1 VRFHIQQDSDIPAS
15 TQLNNQICFAIAAR
29 HYPPGHRLPSTRQLA
44 MQTGLHRNT
53 ISKVYRQL
61 EVDGVVE
68 AIAGSGIYVRDN
80 LIKREFTKSLYSKDK
95 ISKAPD
101 QEAKK
106 VVDNLISL
114 GFTLQETREILNNEI
129 DWRIKCGSRI
139 IVSTPREDIGA
150 SMLIAEVLSTTV
162 NVPVEVVP
170 MEEIEKV
177 LSNSYNG
184 TIVTSRYFLQPL
196 EKVAKQHGVRAIAVD
211 LSDFQK
217 ELKILKELN
226 TGSCV
231 GIVSISP
238 GLLRAAEVII
248 HSMRGSELMLMT
260 AISDNNSRL
269 LSLLKASNH
278 IVCDG
283 PSLSVVE
290 NTLLKN
296 RSQLMRLP
304 QIICAKNYLS
314 IETINHLKKE
324 INLKVKLG
332 IAYNPYLKKYY
343 NISSERERF
352 ERKISTGL
360 INSIWFQYGT
370 DIKVL
375 QNELTYL
382 KKIVKDEKLNLF
394 GSLFIP
400 SKQFIA
406 RFKFRPW
413 KEVYISE
420 KCLFALDNFFKFTS
434 DLVSFYKN
442 NNVTPVIESDFL
454 SSEKLDSVYSFLENE
469 R

>member
-1 VRFHIQQDSDIPAS
+1 VRFNIQQESDIPAS
-15 TQLNNQICFAIAAR
+15 TQLYNQICFAIASR
-29 HYPPGHRLPSTRQLA
+29 HYSPGHRLPSTRQLA

-61 EVDGVVE
+61 EIDGVVE

-80 LIKREFTKSLYSKDK
+80 LNKEEFKRSAYLRGNKSKP
-95 ISKAPD
+95 PD

-106 VVDNLISL
+106 AIDKFINL
-114 GFTLQETREILNNEI
+114 GCTLQETREILTNEI
-129 DWRIKCGSRI
+129 DWRIRCGAKI

-150 SMLIAEVLSTTV
+150 SMLIAEDLSPKI

-170 MEEIEKV
+170 MEELEKV
-177 LSNSYNG
+177 LINSNNG

-196 EKVAKQHGVRAIAVD
+196 EKVAKHHRVRAIAVD

-226 TGSCV
+226 TGNCV

-248 HSMRGSELMLMT
+248 HSMRGNELMLMT
-260 AISDNNSRL
+260 AITDNNSRL

-314 IETINHLKKE
+314 IETINQLKKE
-324 INLKVKLG
+324 IGV
-332 IAYNPYLKKYY
+332 
-343 NISSERERF
+343 
-352 ERKISTGL
+352 
-360 INSIWFQYGT
+360 IN
-370 DIKVL
+370 
-375 QNELTYL
+375 
-382 KKIVKDEKLNLF
+382 
-394 GSLFIP
+394 
-400 SKQFIA
+400 
-406 RFKFRPW
+406 
-413 KEVYISE
+413 
-420 KCLFALDNFFKFTS
+420 
-434 DLVSFYKN
+434 
-442 NNVTPVIESDFL
+442 
-454 SSEKLDSVYSFLENE
+454 
-469 R
+469 

>member
-1 VRFHIQQDSDIPAS
+1 MRFHIQQESDIAAS
-15 TQLNNQICFAIAAR
+15 TQLYNQICFAIAAR

-61 EVDGVVE
+61 EIDGVVE

-80 LIKREFTKSLYSKDK
+80 LTKKDFKKTIYPKDK
-95 ISKAPD
+95 TNKLPD

-106 VVDNLISL
+106 AIDNFINL
-114 GFTLQETREILNNEI
+114 GCTLQETREILTNEI
-129 DWRIKCGSRI
+129 DWRIKCGAKI

-150 SMLIAEVLSTTV
+150 SMLIAEDLSPKI

-170 MEEIEKV
+170 MEELEKV
-177 LSNSYNG
+177 LSSANDG

-196 EKVAKQHGVRAIAVD
+196 EKVAQQFGVRAIAVD

-226 TGSCV
+226 PGSCV

-248 HSMRGSELMLMT
+248 HSMRGNELMLLT
-260 AISDNNSRL
+260 TISDNSSRL
-269 LSLLKASNH
+269 LSLLKAANH

-283 PSLSVVE
+283 PSLTVVE

-314 IETINHLKKE
+314 LETINQLKKE
-324 INLKVKLG
+324 IGV
-332 IAYNPYLKKYY
+332 
-343 NISSERERF
+343 
-352 ERKISTGL
+352 
-360 INSIWFQYGT
+360 IN
-370 DIKVL
+370 
-375 QNELTYL
+375 
-382 KKIVKDEKLNLF
+382 
-394 GSLFIP
+394 
-400 SKQFIA
+400 
-406 RFKFRPW
+406 
-413 KEVYISE
+413 
-420 KCLFALDNFFKFTS
+420 
-434 DLVSFYKN
+434 
-442 NNVTPVIESDFL
+442 
-454 SSEKLDSVYSFLENE
+454 
-469 R
+469 